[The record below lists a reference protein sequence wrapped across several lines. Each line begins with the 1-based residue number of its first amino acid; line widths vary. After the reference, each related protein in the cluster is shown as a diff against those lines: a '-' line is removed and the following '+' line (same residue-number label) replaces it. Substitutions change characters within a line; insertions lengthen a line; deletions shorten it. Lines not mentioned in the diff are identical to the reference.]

1 MLEGATTAP
10 SSGVGGTRTAPPV
23 GGTPTA
29 SPQTPLFRA
38 GPGLSRRHRR
48 REIATAYALLT
59 PTLLL
64 LVLVLAYPL
73 AWEVWISLTNFSPL
87 NDGPTA
93 FVGVANYR
101 HLLST
106 EEFWRSATVTVV
118 YALVTSAAKLALG
131 IGFALLLA
139 RPFRGRALVFLAI
152 FLPWA
157 YPASVSVIGWYWT
170 LSPPIPTAYSV
181 FMGTMKYAVDGA
193 FGGGAWAFLS
203 VILFNIWRGSSF
215 IGVFLLAGIN
225 AIPPELFEEAL
236 LESKSRWQRFWLVT
250 VPLLKPFIA
259 LAIFLSLTTA
269 FADLANVWMLTAG
282 RIVFPV
288 VGTHA
293 YWLAIKGG
301 QYGPAAALSL
311 MLVPVLLATLL
322 VLFRIFDSPEAT
334 HA

>member
-1 MLEGATTAP
+1 M
-10 SSGVGGTRTAPPV
+10 VRVNMKQTRRQRDIRMAYLLL
-23 GGTPTA
+23 
-29 SPQTPLFRA
+29 SPA
-38 GPGLSRRHRR
+38 V
-48 REIATAYALLT
+48 
-59 PTLLL
+59 LLL
-64 LVLVLAYPL
+64 LAVLAYPL
-73 AWEVWISLTNFSPL
+73 GWEFWTSFTSLSPL
-87 NDGPTA
+87 QDGAPA
-93 FVGVANYR
+93 FVGLENYR
-101 HLLST
+101 HFLADP
-106 EEFWRSATVTVV
+106 EFWRAATVTVV
-118 YALVTSAAKLALG
+118 YAAVTSVAKLSLG
-131 IGFALLLA
+131 VGFALLLA

-259 LAIFLSLTTA
+259 LAILLSLTTA

-322 VLFRIFDSPEAT
+322 ALFRLFDPPEAT
-334 HA
+334 HACI